1 MTNASITEAA
11 LAVLDAGDA
20 LISLLDRLGN
30 VKTDRSNL
38 DDHPLLAECLVTRIL
53 HHAEDWRT
61 ASRQLLN
68 RLIDEQ
74 EEPQL

>member
-20 LISLLDRLGN
+20 LISTLDRLDGLVN
-30 VKTDRSNL
+30 TGDNRLLSENL
-38 DDHPLLAECLVTRIL
+38 ATRIL